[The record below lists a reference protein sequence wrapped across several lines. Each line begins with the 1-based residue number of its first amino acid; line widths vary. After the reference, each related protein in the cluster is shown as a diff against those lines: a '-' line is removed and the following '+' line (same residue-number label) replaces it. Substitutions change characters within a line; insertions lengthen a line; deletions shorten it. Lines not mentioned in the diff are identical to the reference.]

1 MRADP
6 AFSTIPKVEKG
17 QISPTYENIL
27 RLADG
32 LKVDV
37 AALYALRHS
46 SIVCGL
52 RSQLPYSARC

>member
-27 RLADG
+27 RLPDG

-46 SIVCGL
+46 SIVRGL
-52 RSQLPYSARC
+52 RKPTPYSSRC